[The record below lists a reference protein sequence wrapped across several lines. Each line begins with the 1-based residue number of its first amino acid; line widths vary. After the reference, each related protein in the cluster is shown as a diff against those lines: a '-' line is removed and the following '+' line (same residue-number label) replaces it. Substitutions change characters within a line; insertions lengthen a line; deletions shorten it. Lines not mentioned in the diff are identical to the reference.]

1 MEILLIRHG
10 KTGGNQEG
18 RYIGRTDEPL
28 LETSRESLLLS
39 PYRDFDPD
47 VIYVSPMR
55 RCRETAA
62 VLFPDYRADA
72 EPQKTPADCASAAPR
87 RSPKLIVCDDLR
99 EMDFGLFENKNY
111 KELKE
116 EPAYREWLDGG
127 GRSAFPGGED
137 GATFRIRCR
146 KAFEDCLEDARH
158 KGVRRIAFVVHGGT
172 IMSIM
177 EAYGTPKS
185 DFYRWQVKNGE
196 GVFLSIP

>member
-28 LETSRESLLLS
+28 LETARESLHLS

-47 VIYVSPMR
+47 VIYISPMR

-62 VLFPDYRADA
+62 ILFLNR
-72 EPQKTPADCASAAPR
+72 EM
-87 RSPKLIVCDDLR
+87 IVCDGLR
-99 EMDFGLFENKNY
+99 ETDFGLFENKNY
-111 KELKE
+111 EELKE
-116 EPAYREWLDGG
+116 EPAYREWLDSG

-137 GATFRIRCR
+137 GAAFRIRCR
-146 KAFEDCLEDARH
+146 KAFEDCLDDARH
-158 KGVRRIAFVVHGGT
+158 KGVRKIAFVVHGGT

-177 EAYGTPKS
+177 EAYGTPKG